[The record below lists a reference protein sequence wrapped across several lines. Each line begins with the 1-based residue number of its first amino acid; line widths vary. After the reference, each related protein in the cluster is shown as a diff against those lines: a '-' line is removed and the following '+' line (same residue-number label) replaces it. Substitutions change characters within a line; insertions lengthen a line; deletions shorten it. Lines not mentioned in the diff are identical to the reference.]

1 MREVGEQRVAPQ
13 LLVDRLAD
21 MAVEVAIGAFA
32 DAERPMDVKRERCGH
47 SFNAAT
53 SLRNAAARW
62 LMACFSA
69 GSISP
74 KVCSPPVGTNIGS

>member
-1 MREVGEQRVAPQ
+1 MREVGEQGVAPH
-13 LLVDRLAD
+13 LMVDGLAD

-32 DAERPMDVKRERCGH
+32 DAKRPMDVKRERIGH

-53 SLRNAAARW
+53 NLRNAAARW
-62 LMACFSA
+62 LIACFAS

-74 KVCSPPVGTNIGS
+74 NVCSPPAGTNIGS